1 MDHNTKCKWKNNQPP
16 HSHTHTHT
24 SQPHHS
30 HTHAYTHTHTCIH
43 THTLTTIP
51 LTHTHAYTH
60 TPSQPSYHTSQ
71 PHTHTYTRLYKSW
84 VQLSPS
90 SNQDGFTCFVGCTQP
105 YLTNSEGNYWNK
117 TSNIQSLLPQNNNH
131 CITCQFQSM
140 TSFVLPT
147 FYAFVNNCYQ
157 SCCDSSLHH

>member
-1 MDHNTKCKWKNNQPP
+1 M
-16 HSHTHTHT
+16 HTHTH
-24 SQPHHS
+24 PHNYTTHT
-30 HTHAYTHTHTCIH
+30 HTHAYTHTHPHNHPITHHNH
-43 THTLTTIP
+43 THT
-51 LTHTHAYTH
+51 H
-60 TPSQPSYHTSQ
+60 TPD
-71 PHTHTYTRLYKSW
+71 YKSW

-131 CITCQFQSM
+131 CIYGTCQFHSM

-157 SCCDSSLHH
+157 SCCD